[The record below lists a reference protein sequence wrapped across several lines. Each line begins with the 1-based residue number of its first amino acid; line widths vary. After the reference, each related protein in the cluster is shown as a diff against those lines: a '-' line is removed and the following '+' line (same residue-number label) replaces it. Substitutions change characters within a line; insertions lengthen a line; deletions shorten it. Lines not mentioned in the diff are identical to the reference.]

1 MWPKFEQLFLEE
13 LKEVFCE
20 HLSFAYLR
28 MSPLHFAWFVK
39 FDIDDHNE
47 KVVHFQIINGLV
59 DAIQHY

>member
-1 MWPKFEQLFLEE
+1 M
-13 LKEVFCE
+13 

-28 MSPLHFAWFVK
+28 MSPLDFTWFVK
-39 FDIDDHNE
+39 SYIDDHNE